1 MRALPSLA
9 FAAILACAA
18 LPARA
23 DYMIGFEAFRIEEYG
38 VAHSELLPAA
48 EAGDGGAAIILALLY
63 ANGYGR
69 PADRAAALHWF
80 EEAAH
85 TGDIAARAMAGAL
98 TGIRRNAV
106 RECESSLVWLT
117 EAASSGDARE
127 IGRAHV

>member
-69 PADRAAALHWF
+69 PADRADRKSTRL
-80 EEAAH
+80 
-85 TGDIAARAMAGAL
+85 
-98 TGIRRNAV
+98 N
-106 RECESSLVWLT
+106 SSHSQQSRMP
-117 EAASSGDARE
+117 SSA
-127 IGRAHV
+127 

>member
-48 EAGDGGAAIILALLY
+48 EAGDLHVILKVVLPAA
-63 ANGYGR
+63 
-69 PADRAAALHWF
+69 D
-80 EEAAH
+80 
-85 TGDIAARAMAGAL
+85 TARAKELYEQMSRDLAF
-98 TGIRRNAV
+98 
-106 RECESSLVWLT
+106 
-117 EAASSGDARE
+117 DP
-127 IGRAHV
+127 RAEMGS

>member
-48 EAGDGGAAIILALLY
+48 EAGDGVGTHLDHALAVLL
-63 ANGYGR
+63 
-69 PADRAAALHWF
+69 L
-80 EEAAH
+80 
-85 TGDIAARAMAGAL
+85 L
-98 TGIRRNAV
+98 
-106 RECESSLVWLT
+106 
-117 EAASSGDARE
+117 
-127 IGRAHV
+127 